1 MNEMMAQRTFRS
13 SLLRLAIAAAPLLPL
28 ALHAQT
34 ITSYAPLTIPQTN
47 PGTNT
52 QPPPYKIDFIG
63 TGFLT
68 TTTAKFTWTGGNGT
82 GAVHYVSATSVVVT
96 LPTTIPSTVTS
107 VTPSLCNGTSC
118 ATGAAI
124 AITALDTSIGSLTGT
139 PNPTPIQPV
148 VLSSTFKPYQPPNS
162 LIEMGAPSGTVTFTS
177 GTTTLGTSKLVL
189 DPTNSSFT
197 QDTTT
202 TLSQGPQG
210 TIYTADFNGDGI
222 PDVVFY
228 DDDNQLHVL
237 LGTTPYGSFQPEL
250 LYPVPEACEFMNGI
264 ATGDIN
270 NDGFA
275 DIVLAC
281 SDDGGNNYVYSML
294 SNGDGT
300 FATPVAV
307 SNAYGYAVALGDM
320 NNDGKL
326 DLVVVGLLTPPSCEE
341 NNNCVSGFAIFDGNG
356 TGAFT
361 FSNQVPSNTDGYTD
375 PLLIDVDHDG
385 YLDIVAL
392 SSSSEETNS
401 IDIYLSHA
409 GTSYGVVSGTTS
421 SPSYSIPLQ
430 PYPYIYTSLFTADFN
445 GDGLPDLGVGYTS
458 AGALITSGVNTTLN
472 TSTLGNASF
481 GALNLV
487 PTGVS
492 NSLNSVMAAD
502 LNGDGFPDL
511 IVNSGSS
518 GQFFEGDGKGNFA
531 NTYTNLTLPTGTV
544 SSIAAVDLND
554 DGDADLLVVPQND
567 NEIPSLVSYIT
578 TGTADANLTFTP
590 TQAGP
595 NLITAAWPGNVDFL
609 GASPTFTLTV
619 NGDSTS
625 TSISRSLAATQYG
638 QSETLTSTVTSVD
651 AGTPTGTI
659 TFLDGTTTL
668 AVVNLVNATASYTTS
683 TLKVGKHTISAVYSG
698 DTTFAGST
706 SGNATVSVNAAQPVI
721 SWTPSPA
728 TITYG
733 TALGAGQLD
742 ATAASTYVTSIP
754 GTFNYTP
761 ASGAVLGA
769 GPQTLNVSFTPTD
782 TVDFATA
789 TGTASITVGKATP
802 TVTWNP
808 PAAIV
813 VGTPLSTTQLD
824 ATAAG
829 PLGPI
834 EGTFAYTPVSGTV
847 LAAGADQA
855 LSVLFT
861 PSNTTDYTTA
871 TGGTTITV
879 IALAITSL
887 SPSSAVLGSPATKV
901 TLTGTGFLPNSVI
914 NINGAAVSTTYISAT
929 SLSTTIPAATL
940 LVPQT
945 LSLTVTDPTQ
955 QKTSSPA
962 TFSVL
967 AAPPTATFT
976 GPSTTAPGDQPNL
989 DFTLTSN
996 YPIPITG
1003 TLTLTFAGTSGADD
1017 PAIQF
1022 SGGGRTLTFTIP
1034 ANSTA
1039 TPTIAL
1045 QSGTDAGTITVT
1057 LVLTAGGQ
1065 VITPASIVPL
1075 LITIPTAVPSITS
1088 MSLTRTGNTITANI
1102 IGYSDTRELVQATFH
1117 FTGASGDTINT
1128 PDITVPATTLFGTW
1142 YSNDTSQ
1149 QYGSTFLYTQV
1160 FNLSGSQSTIGSVTV
1175 TLTNTVGASTSLT
1188 AQ

>member
-1 MNEMMAQRTFRS
+1 
-13 SLLRLAIAAAPLLPL
+13 
-28 ALHAQT
+28 
-34 ITSYAPLTIPQTN
+34 
-47 PGTNT
+47 
-52 QPPPYKIDFIG
+52 
-63 TGFLT
+63 
-68 TTTAKFTWTGGNGT
+68 
-82 GAVHYVSATSVVVT
+82 
-96 LPTTIPSTVTS
+96 
-107 VTPSLCNGTSC
+107 
-118 ATGAAI
+118 
-124 AITALDTSIGSLTGT
+124 
-139 PNPTPIQPV
+139 
-148 VLSSTFKPYQPPNS
+148 
-162 LIEMGAPSGTVTFTS
+162 
-177 GTTTLGTSKLVL
+177 
-189 DPTNSSFT
+189 
-197 QDTTT
+197 
-202 TLSQGPQG
+202 
-210 TIYTADFNGDGI
+210 
-222 PDVVFY
+222 
-228 DDDNQLHVL
+228 
-237 LGTTPYGSFQPEL
+237 
-250 LYPVPEACEFMNGI
+250 
-264 ATGDIN
+264 
-270 NDGFA
+270 
-275 DIVLAC
+275 
-281 SDDGGNNYVYSML
+281 
-294 SNGDGT
+294 
-300 FATPVAV
+300 
-307 SNAYGYAVALGDM
+307 
-320 NNDGKL
+320 
-326 DLVVVGLLTPPSCEE
+326 
-341 NNNCVSGFAIFDGNG
+341 
-356 TGAFT
+356 
-361 FSNQVPSNTDGYTD
+361 
-375 PLLIDVDHDG
+375 
-385 YLDIVAL
+385 
-392 SSSSEETNS
+392 
-401 IDIYLSHA
+401 
-409 GTSYGVVSGTTS
+409 
-421 SPSYSIPLQ
+421 
-430 PYPYIYTSLFTADFN
+430 
-445 GDGLPDLGVGYTS
+445 
-458 AGALITSGVNTTLN
+458 
-472 TSTLGNASF
+472 
-481 GALNLV
+481 
-487 PTGVS
+487 
-492 NSLNSVMAAD
+492 
-502 LNGDGFPDL
+502 
-511 IVNSGSS
+511 
-518 GQFFEGDGKGNFA
+518 
-531 NTYTNLTLPTGTV
+531 
-544 SSIAAVDLND
+544 
-554 DGDADLLVVPQND
+554 
-567 NEIPSLVSYIT
+567 
-578 TGTADANLTFTP
+578 
-590 TQAGP
+590 
-595 NLITAAWPGNVDFL
+595 
-609 GASPTFTLTV
+609 
-619 NGDSTS
+619 
-625 TSISRSLAATQYG
+625 
-638 QSETLTSTVTSVD
+638 
-651 AGTPTGTI
+651 
-659 TFLDGTTTL
+659 
-668 AVVNLVNATASYTTS
+668 
-683 TLKVGKHTISAVYSG
+683 
-698 DTTFAGST
+698 
-706 SGNATVSVNAAQPVI
+706 
-721 SWTPSPA
+721 
-728 TITYG
+728 
-733 TALGAGQLD
+733 
-742 ATAASTYVTSIP
+742 
-754 GTFNYTP
+754 
-761 ASGAVLGA
+761 
-769 GPQTLNVSFTPTD
+769 
-782 TVDFATA
+782 
-789 TGTASITVGKATP
+789 
-802 TVTWNP
+802 
-808 PAAIV
+808 
-813 VGTPLSTTQLD
+813 LD